1 MQRQRFRCFIF
12 IIMLSL
18 LLAGCDHR
26 LQFDKAVLAPAMFGK
41 SYSEV
46 IQIEDVK
53 LIYTHVETDLPK
65 ESGLNIQVDEK
76 TRFFSENVIV
86 IDGIPKVRGHFNI
99 RIYGKFRGGAFGQVI
114 DFNKTYTLQIH

>member
-1 MQRQRFRCFIF
+1 MRVQQLRCFVF
-12 IIMLSL
+12 AIMLSL

-46 IQIEDVK
+46 IQIEDVE
-53 LIYTHVETDLPK
+53 LLYTLVGTNLPDH
-65 ESGLNIQVDEK
+65 SGLKIDVDGQSDLLSKNI
-76 TRFFSENVIV
+76 IM
-86 IDGIPKVRGHFNI
+86 IDGTPKIRGDYEI